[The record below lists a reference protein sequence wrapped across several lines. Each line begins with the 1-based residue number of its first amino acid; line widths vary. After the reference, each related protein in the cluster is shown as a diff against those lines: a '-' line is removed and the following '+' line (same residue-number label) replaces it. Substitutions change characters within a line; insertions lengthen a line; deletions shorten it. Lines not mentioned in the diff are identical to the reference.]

1 MKTMLIADDEE
12 VITFALQAYFEL
24 MEFTVDVAPTREAA
38 IHCIGRTPY
47 DVVVAD
53 LRLSGTEGTEGLDV
67 IRAARQRNARTVILL
82 LTAYLLPNAVDAARA
97 AGADLAVQKPRPL
110 AYLEQ
115 VITMLLAERLQPH

>member
-24 MEFTVDVAPTREAA
+24 MQFTVDVAPTREAA
-38 IHCIGRTPY
+38 IDCISRAPY

-82 LTAYLLPNAVDAARA
+82 LTAYLLPDAVDAARA

-110 AYLEQ
+110 AYLDQ
-115 VITMLLAERLQPH
+115 VITMLLAERLLPH